1 VLDIADLETPLE
13 IDIVPDT
20 SLLELMPLNECTAGL
35 DITDCERPLVV
46 IEVASDEPKE
56 EADAMLPEGALLTD
70 TENALEIPFE
80 TDDIP
85 DVLPAVE
92 IDAPLFGK
100 VPVNETATLLEG
112 GA

>member
-1 VLDIADLETPLE
+1 
-13 IDIVPDT
+13 
-20 SLLELMPLNECTAGL
+20 
-35 DITDCERPLVV
+35 
-46 IEVASDEPKE
+46 
-56 EADAMLPEGALLTD
+56 MLPEGALLTD
-70 TENALEIPFE
+70 TENAPEIPLE

-100 VPVNETATLLEG
+100 VSVNETATLLEG